1 MIGKCSVLHFQRE
14 FVQNW
19 HYFFLKCLSE
29 FNSDTLGAQSVLCGR
44 IFPLR
49 IHFFRKFMSLEG
61 TDSFWLHL
69 SSNESCLKKNIVG
82 FSQGEFLLKFLHICE
97 TVFYV
102 LLFEFL
108 YLDLELITIKSWFF
122 FFALF
127 IFCIYCIN
135 IFKVPPFLK
144 SFLVLSYFSLPLN
157 SVILNFLHSRFF
169 RLVPQLFLMLEGK
182 YFVLQ
187 FLTSFFPNK

>member
-1 MIGKCSVLHFQRE
+1 MIGKCSILHFQRE

-69 SSNESCLKKNIVG
+69 SSNESCLKKKYCRIQLGRILIEIFTYMWNGLLCSFIWISLFG
-82 FSQGEFLLKFLHICE
+82 FGINNNS
-97 TVFYV
+97 
-102 LLFEFL
+102 
-108 YLDLELITIKSWFF
+108 IKSWVFF

-157 SVILNFLHSRFF
+157 SVILNFLHSCFF
-169 RLVPQLFLMLEGK
+169 RLVP
-182 YFVLQ
+182 
-187 FLTSFFPNK
+187 